1 MVIFLSYKSL
11 ILEFNAH
18 PRCLLTTFYGSL
30 HFIRTLVVP
39 LLKQWEVWPPA
50 SMLNPVNNCESLRL
64 NHGARAPSGGMVK
77 SSLSPVSILC
87 VTYALTYSNM
97 AGMRVQL
104 SVPTGNPV
112 VLAVLQCEGSTK
124 IWRYCTFTLLH
135 YNLRMVPILHPK
147 Y

>member
-1 MVIFLSYKSL
+1 MYTMKHISSTSKSQVFPKWGVITSWKKSLSKASMVIFLSYKSL

-50 SMLNPVNNCESLRL
+50 SMLKLVNNCESLRL
-64 NHGARAPSGGMVK
+64 NHGARAPSGGMAK

-104 SVPTGNPV
+104 SLPTGNPV
-112 VLAVLQCEGSTK
+112 V
-124 IWRYCTFTLLH
+124 
-135 YNLRMVPILHPK
+135 
-147 Y
+147 